1 MIGWLLVIGCWLLVI
16 GYWLLVIGYWLLVIG
31 YWLLVIGDWFV
42 IGWLLVIGLVDW
54 SMGDG
59 PRLRPKPKPLIDKGA
74 HGRVFG
80 GRWAG
85 RAFADQWLRLWS
97 PAFLMI
103 VYR

>member
-1 MIGWLLVIGCWLLVI
+1 MVFGWFGMVL
-16 GYWLLVIGYWLLVIG
+16 
-31 YWLLVIGDWFV
+31 D
-42 IGWLLVIGLVDW
+42 GLDDY
-54 SMGDG
+54 GLG
-59 PRLRPKPKPLIDKGA
+59 LRPKPKPLIDKGA
-74 HGRVFG
+74 HGGG